1 MGKDKSS
8 VNQNKNISLFDSLT
22 PIVLLVLLLYIN
34 VNIYG
39 DSSIDGSNQFILL
52 IGAALAYLVGFKNNV
67 SAELI
72 FENVSKNIKS
82 ISSPIIIL
90 LLVGALSGTWL
101 ISGIIPSMIYYGF
114 NIINASFFLPS
125 CVIISAIVALAT
137 GSSWSTSATI
147 GIALIG
153 IGKALGFDIG
163 IVAGAVISGAY
174 FGDKMSPLSDTTN
187 LAAAVSG
194 SDLFEHIK
202 YMTITTV
209 PTICVALIFF
219 VIYNLINLPNENLNN
234 VDYIESINDYFY
246 ISPIL
251 FIVPLIVIFMIYKKI
266 NPIVSLFVGTILAA
280 VFSLIFQSELISN
293 IIIQSSSSD
302 LTSYNI
308 VMDSIIAK
316 TTIQTNSVFLDEL
329 LTSGGMSGMLNTIWL
344 VICAMIF
351 GGVMEAI
358 GALRSISLALLSI
371 AKSTINLFA
380 STILSCITVN
390 ITASDQYLS
399 IVIPG
404 KMFSDSY
411 NDRKLSSLNLSR
423 TIEDSG
429 TVTSVLI
436 PWNTC
441 GAYQASVL
449 NVNVHDY
456 FVYAIFNWLSP
467 ITTLIVASLNY
478 KIKRIVN

>member
-219 VIYNLINLPNENLNN
+219 VIYNLINLPNENLSN

-302 LTSYNI
+302 VTSYNI
-308 VMDSIIAK
+308 VMDSIISK

-478 KIKRIVN
+478 KIKRIAN